1 MDIWEIFNLKIKKIF
16 EIGPILPWFCPWIYE
31 KVFTSLLRIKK
42 FQKNS
47 RFSLCFVHG
56 YIERSFEKYPLSVM
70 YKQAGFHYHDKEDFM
85 NNKLLLK
92 FSVIRIRLLLWTAML
107 IRLWNINR
115 IWWIGSEN
123 CYNPKKSCSPNSI
136 ISEHNKKENTWNI
149 YVKNN
154 PYKGF
159 MSIIVKSL
167 LFFHKSAKI

>member
-56 YIERSFEKYPLSVM
+56 YIERSFEKYPFSVM

-85 NNKLLLK
+85 NNKNKRRKELLQFIRRRSGRRFLVAIMAKK
-92 FSVIRIRLLLWTAML
+92 FGVSKRTIQDDLACLELFGQIKRTP
-107 IRLWNINR
+107 
-115 IWWIGSEN
+115 S
-123 CYNPKKSCSPNSI
+123 YNSLHRQNG
-136 ISEHNKKENTWNI
+136 N
-149 YVKNN
+149 
-154 PYKGF
+154 
-159 MSIIVKSL
+159 IIVYTGSRRRQS
-167 LFFHKSAKI
+167 HKSDDG